1 MKKKRVLP
9 FILCLI
15 IAMSLLS
22 MMAFAEGFTDA
33 DGIAPAYQEAV
44 EAMVER
50 GVLEGYPDGS
60 FRPEATLTREQG
72 AKIITYLCI
81 GKAAAEALRCDK
93 APFDDVAADRWSAP
107 YIAWCVEHDILHGY
121 GNGKYGP
128 TDDLTGDQYAK
139 MLLCALGLARER
151 SAYTGTGWYKAVR
164 EDARAAGL
172 YDGDPAMETNRPITR
187 GQTALLSW
195 NAVEAAE
202 TETPTSP
209 TPAPSGGGSGGS
221 PISTPTPTPGG
232 DGDVETP
239 EIGIDPDPTPPPL
252 EEPGG
257 GEGAGGGGVDDDGD
271 LLLPEVP

>member
-1 MKKKRVLP
+1 MKKKRVLS

-128 TDDLTGDQYAK
+128 ADDLTGDQYAK

-172 YDGDPAMETNRPITR
+172 YDGDPAMETNQPITR

-195 NAVEAAE
+195 NTVEAVEADIQ
-202 TETPTSP
+202 PSHS
-209 TPAPSGGGSGGS
+209 PAPSGGGSGGS
-221 PISTPTPTPGG
+221 PISAPTPAPGG

-239 EIGIDPDPTPPPL
+239 EIGIEPDPTPPPT

-257 GEGAGGGGVDDDGD
+257 GEVSGSGADDNGD